1 MSAHNTLR
9 RTALAC
15 SAALATLGV
24 QLALTAGPAIA
35 FTGYPSAP
43 NLVFGGPGSG
53 NGQLSNPG
61 AVAVNDETG
70 DVYVI
75 DQGNNRV
82 EEFNAEGK
90 YIAQF
95 SGSETPAGSFSRG
108 QYVASYSIAVDNS
121 TDAVKGDVY
130 ITDPGHGVIDVF
142 DSTGKYL
149 SQITGTPSSFASSFG
164 ELVGVAVDTSG
175 NVWADS
181 EFTHHSGEDDVFEF
195 SNTGG
200 LLGQFTTFNT
210 LEKGFAVDSSD
221 NVYLM
226 MAGFG
231 TVLKY
236 SSTGTELARWGGRDT
251 AIAVDDATNNVF
263 VDTSR
268 GVEEFGAF
276 GEPYGSPVE
285 VFAAGGISDSVGLA
299 VNDKTGIVYAS
310 QREADTIAAFKLG
323 VYPGVST
330 GGSEVGKGHAKL
342 EGEVTPDGEEVTSC
356 QFEYGT
362 TTSYGQTAPCSP
374 APGSGSSAVT
384 VTAEVAHLEGQTTYH
399 YRLIA
404 GNANGVEY
412 GSDGTFT
419 TPATVVLLDQPATEV
434 EATSATLN
442 GILLLEGLDT
452 HDWFEYGLAPSYGSQ
467 TPHVDAGAGAGG
479 GNEAAN
485 AHAAVSHLEPNTT
498 YHYRFLAE
506 NEFGVAR
513 AADETFTTLAL
524 KPLLVK
530 QLPATTITRVT
541 ATISGTI
548 NPEKSATTYR
558 ILYGETSSYGQHT
571 AEFQA
576 GEGLGE
582 VPFSVGLEALE
593 PAQTYHYA
601 VQATNPAG
609 TVTGPDETFTT
620 GAPTPPGVTT
630 GGASR
635 VTLTTA
641 TLAGTIE
648 TRELGTS
655 YVLELGT
662 SSEYGTNIPGE
673 AGAGNEPVQVTVPLQ
688 YLAPGTTYHYRFVA
702 INSDG
707 KVYGADQT
715 FTTPAYSA
723 PIVLPS
729 TLPLIATPAIAF
741 PTETAPTQKAAKKKT
756 TKKHK
761 KAKKHAKSKS
771 KRKGKR
777 G

>member
-1 MSAHNTLR
+1 MMSTHNTLR
-9 RTALAC
+9 RAALAC
-15 SAALATLGV
+15 SAALAALGV

-35 FTGYPSAP
+35 FTGYPSVP
-43 NLVFGGPGSG
+43 NLVFGAPGSG
-53 NGQLSNPG
+53 NGQLSSPG

-90 YIAQF
+90 YVAQF
-95 SGSETPAGSFSRG
+95 NGTETPAGSFSSGSNREPCG
-108 QYVASYSIAVDNS
+108 IAVDNS
-121 TDAVKGDVY
+121 TDAAKGDVY

-149 SQITGTPSSFASSFG
+149 SQITGTPATFEG
-164 ELVGVAVDTSG
+164 QLKGVAVDPSG
-175 NVWADS
+175 NVWVNDDYNVY
-181 EFTHHSGEDDVFEF
+181 EFTSGGVLEQHFP
-195 SNTGG
+195 SGG
-200 LLGQFTTFNT
+200 N
-210 LEKGFAVDSSD
+210 EPGFAVDSQD
-221 NVYLM
+221 NVYTNV
-226 MAGFG
+226 AGYG
-231 TVLKY
+231 SVRKY
-236 SSTGTELARWGGRDT
+236 SSTGTELARWGERDVYVLP
-251 AIAVDDATNNVF
+251 IAVDDATNDVF
-263 VDTSR
+263 VDASPAGVEHKG
-268 GVEEFGAF
+268 GVEEFGPF
-276 GEPYGSPVE
+276 GEPYGVPVE
-285 VFAAGGISDSVGLA
+285 AFGSELGAEGGIA
-299 VNDKTGIVYAS
+299 VNGKTGTVYTS
-310 QREADTIAAFKLG
+310 QVEADTIAAFKVG

-330 GGSEVGKGHAKL
+330 GGAEVGKGHAKL

-362 TTSYGQTAPCSP
+362 TISYGQTAPCSP
-374 APGSGSSAVT
+374 APGSGSSAVA
-384 VTAEVAHLEGQTTYH
+384 VTAEVAHLEGQKTYH

-419 TPATVVLLDQPATEV
+419 TPATLRMLGFPATEV
-434 EATSATLN
+434 EGTSATLN
-442 GILLLEGLDT
+442 AAFLTEGLET
-452 HDWFEYGLAPSYGSQ
+452 HYWFEYGPHYGTQ
-467 TPHVDAGAGAGG
+467 TPHEDASAGEGVV
-479 GNEAAN
+479 N
-485 AHAAVSHLEPNTT
+485 AHAPITGLEPNTT
-498 YHYRFLAE
+498 YHYRGAAE
-506 NEFGVAR
+506 NEFGVAHTEG
-513 AADETFTTLAL
+513 ETFTTLAL
-524 KPLLVK
+524 KPLVVK

-541 ATISGTI
+541 ATISGSV

-576 GEGLGE
+576 GESLGE

-593 PAQTYHYA
+593 PVQTYHYA
-601 VQATNPAG
+601 VQATNQAG

-630 GGASR
+630 GGASS

-641 TLAGTIE
+641 TVAGTIE
-648 TRELGTS
+648 TRELSTS

-662 SSEYGTNIPGE
+662 SSEYGTNIAGE
-673 AGAGNEPVQVTVPLQ
+673 AGAGSEPVNIEVPLQ

-707 KVYGADQT
+707 RTYGADET

-741 PTETAPTQKAAKKKT
+741 PTETAPTQKVAKQKT
-756 TKKHK
+756 SKKKHK
-761 KAKKHAKSKS
+761 QGKGH
-771 KRKGKR
+771 GKR
-777 G
+777 AKPGRSHKRG